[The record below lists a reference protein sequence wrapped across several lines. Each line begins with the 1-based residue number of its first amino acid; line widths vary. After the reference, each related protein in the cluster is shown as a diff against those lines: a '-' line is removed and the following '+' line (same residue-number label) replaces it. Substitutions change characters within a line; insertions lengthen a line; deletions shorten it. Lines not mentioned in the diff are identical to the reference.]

1 MGTNFMS
8 LPVLRGD
15 VFKADLDP
23 HEGSEQGG
31 TRPVVVVS
39 RDAINKFSPIVVIA
53 PIMDAANKKKSYPSH
68 VRVAAGVAGLTID
81 SIVVCEQV
89 RAISKGRLRT
99 PLGKLDK
106 ATLTSIEAALKI
118 TLDLT

>member
-1 MGTNFMS
+1 MS
-8 LPVLRGD
+8 LPLQRGD

-23 HEGSEQGG
+23 HEGSEQAG

-39 RDAINKFSPIVVIA
+39 RDAINNFSPVVVIV
-53 PIMDAANKKKSYPSH
+53 PITDAANKKKIYPSH
-68 VRVAAGVAGLTID
+68 VRVAAGTAGLTMD

-89 RAISKGRLRT
+89 RAISKSRLRT
-99 PLGKLDK
+99 HLGKFDK